1 MYLTLLN
8 QYSCELQAAI
18 LLSICLGTFFIGALL
33 IYLVTLSQRR
43 RKKGNVDEENL
54 RKLLRFKNSLWL
66 LKSAKATL
74 AGKNAFGR
82 FLILSR
88 TLSGLLCMCIYLWNA
103 HQILS
108 ENTFCIAFTEQW
120 RFYVEMSCNCIF
132 LIMFILRAIASNDLF
147 TTWMSLYSLIDHCT
161 ILSTFSTFI
170 TGRYHFMLGFLYF
183 ARLTKI
189 PESLVLLRIIN
200 HERSIRIVD
209 LIFKLLA
216 AWTVIAGI
224 AFVLEHI
231 GNFWTTEGNNQKLEY
246 LDCLYMILVTLATVG
261 YGDIVCTSY
270 LGRIFIIFVIIG
282 TLVSVTTHMSE
293 LSELFKQHNQYNKAI
308 YMEHNPRHIVV
319 CGSINYHTLSIF
331 FDEYVNAD
339 QGHYDENMMIVIL
352 SEIDP
357 DISLTAL
364 LQRESTT
371 MRFLKGSVTL
381 PEDLE
386 RAKVRTAEAVII
398 LSDKCSQTPVED
410 DWKNLM
416 CVVSIKNLYP
426 NIRII
431 CELMLIES
439 KVWMSNIPGWKEHE
453 SDQFDRAICLTQ
465 MKLGLLAL
473 NCVSNGISTLL
484 CNFIMRDSVPTAAV
498 RKTLPRWINEYF
510 QGTKYKLYTV
520 KLSHAFDGMI
530 FQQLVGFAME
540 FWGLL
545 LLAVQVYTNN
555 DKKTQMI
562 INPGVRVRINTH
574 RMRAVVLAK
583 NLIEAQRLRTFS
595 IDGQIMFDNYG
606 QLIFSSLSRNQDN
619 ICEQS
624 NTLSPIANSFV
635 KTIQMCFRFLRQS
648 IVTYCKMRK
657 AKVLKKVPTCAN
669 STITDLA
676 QLQRLNVID
685 LQCDSTGLFYWVTER
700 KFSNICL
707 TMKEMIRCQFENHII
722 VCIMK
727 QPKEIKSG
735 LASFVLPLRSTSIP
749 VEELKPIII
758 LCEAK
763 VIENEWRS
771 LKNLPNIYVFSGS
784 PLNRANLRAAGVER
798 CSTCVVLSCSFDISG
813 KPSLMIDK
821 ESILCTLNIRQLL
834 ADAHK
839 TNILNM
845 TEHNH
850 PMLVTELYDVTNASL
865 LSTKLKYG
873 STYFNPLI
881 ASGNIFESNVLHS
894 LSSNVLFDP
903 TVITFIETI
912 LGGGPGHEVEKVFA
926 IDSGFFPG
934 LKGQPVSTLTFPGY
948 LTGNIPS
955 QVDDK
960 NESNRLYSSEVQN
973 TLSTT
978 GSISDFLNN
987 EHNKSFLKKNCL
999 SGNISQFDGQTRSR
1013 QSSDCYVEGNK
1024 NVIYDIVNDAE
1035 LLKEKTDSNYITAD
1049 NEQINVKSFLSYKTE
1064 TGEAIAV
1071 RLSQL
1076 RLIPLMELD
1085 KELHHLASQKILT
1098 FSQLFHAE
1106 LASTGT
1112 ISIGLYRSVEASNN
1126 MDECLS
1132 CKNIYLEASGKIER
1146 FVYTLP
1152 EPTTPIYP
1160 NDMVY
1165 CLTAMTENPMVG

>member
-1 MYLTLLN
+1 MNLTLLN

-18 LLSICLGTFFIGALL
+18 LLSICLGTFFMGALL
-33 IYLVTLSQRR
+33 IYLTTLYQRR
-43 RKKGNVDEENL
+43 RKKRDLDEENV

-66 LKSAKATL
+66 LKYAKATL

-82 FLILSR
+82 LLILSR
-88 TLSGLLCMCIYLWNA
+88 TLSGLFCMSIYLWNT
-103 HQILS
+103 HQ
-108 ENTFCIAFTEQW
+108 
-120 RFYVEMSCNCIF
+120 
-132 LIMFILRAIASNDLF
+132 
-147 TTWMSLYSLIDHCT
+147 
-161 ILSTFSTFI
+161 
-170 TGRYHFMLGFLYF
+170 
-183 ARLTKI
+183 LTKI

-200 HERSIRIVD
+200 HERSIRIVN
-209 LIFKLLA
+209 LIFELLA

-224 AFVLEHI
+224 AFVLERM
-231 GNFWTTEGNNQKLEY
+231 GNFWITERNGQKLEY

-261 YGDIVCTSY
+261 YGDIVCISY

-282 TLVSVTTHMSE
+282 ALISVTTHMSE
-293 LSELFKQHNQYNKAI
+293 LSELFQQHNQYNKVI
-308 YMEHNPRHIVV
+308 YMEHNPKHIVV

-386 RAKVRTAEAVII
+386 RAKVRTADAVII
-398 LSDKCSQTPVED
+398 LSNKCSQTPVED

-439 KVWMSNIPGWKEHE
+439 KVWMSNIPGWKEYE

-473 NCVSNGISTLL
+473 NCVSNGVSTLL

-520 KLSHAFDGMI
+520 KLSHAFDGMM
-530 FQQLVGFAME
+530 FQQLVG
-540 FWGLL
+540 
-545 LLAVQVYTNN
+545 
-555 DKKTQMI
+555 
-562 INPGVRVRINTH
+562 
-574 RMRAVVLAK
+574 
-583 NLIEAQRLRTFS
+583 LRTFS
-595 IDGQIMFDNYG
+595 TDGQMMFDNFG
-606 QLIFSSLSRNQDN
+606 QVIFSPLNRNQDN

-624 NTLSPIANSFV
+624 KTLSPIATSFI
-635 KTIQMCFRFLRQS
+635 KTIQMCFSFLRQP
-648 IVTYCKMRK
+648 IVTYCNMRTSK
-657 AKVLKKVPTCAN
+657 ILPKVPTCASSFSIN
-669 STITDLA
+669 SYYRYPYPDSTVIDLA
-676 QLQRLNVID
+676 QLQKLNVID
-685 LQCDSTGLFYWVTER
+685 LQCDSIGLFYWVTER

-707 TMKEMIRCQFENHII
+707 TMKEMIRRQFENHII

-727 QPKEIKSG
+727 QPKGIKTG

-834 ADAHK
+834 ADTHK
-839 TNILNM
+839 TNHLNT
-845 TEHNH
+845 TEQNH

-865 LSTKLKYG
+865 LSTKSKYG
-873 STYFNPLI
+873 TTFFNPLI

-912 LGGGPGHEVEKVFA
+912 LGGGPGHEVEKIFA

-934 LKGQPVSTLTFPGY
+934 LRGQPVSTLTFPDY

-960 NESNRLYSSEVQN
+960 NEINQPYSREVQN

-978 GSISDFLNN
+978 GSISDLMNN
-987 EHNKSFLKKNCL
+987 EHNKVFSKQNSLN
-999 SGNISQFDGQTRSR
+999 GNIFQFDEELRSR
-1013 QSSDCYVEGNK
+1013 ESSDCYVEGNK
-1024 NVIYDIVNDAE
+1024 NVIYDIFNDAE
-1035 LLKEKTDSNYITAD
+1035 LLKEKTDSNYITSD
-1049 NEQINVKSFLSYKTE
+1049 HEQINVKSFLSYKTE

-1085 KELHHLASQKILT
+1085 KELHHLASQKTLT
-1098 FSQLFHAE
+1098 FSQLFHAQ

-1126 MDECLS
+1126 MEEYLS
-1132 CKNIYLEASGKIER
+1132 SKNIYLEASGKIER

-1160 NDMVY
+1160 NDMSR
-1165 CLTAMTENPMVG
+1165 

>member
-1 MYLTLLN
+1 
-8 QYSCELQAAI
+8 
-18 LLSICLGTFFIGALL
+18 
-33 IYLVTLSQRR
+33 
-43 RKKGNVDEENL
+43 
-54 RKLLRFKNSLWL
+54 
-66 LKSAKATL
+66 
-74 AGKNAFGR
+74 
-82 FLILSR
+82 
-88 TLSGLLCMCIYLWNA
+88 
-103 HQILS
+103 
-108 ENTFCIAFTEQW
+108 
-120 RFYVEMSCNCIF
+120 
-132 LIMFILRAIASNDLF
+132 
-147 TTWMSLYSLIDHCT
+147 
-161 ILSTFSTFI
+161 
-170 TGRYHFMLGFLYF
+170 
-183 ARLTKI
+183 
-189 PESLVLLRIIN
+189 
-200 HERSIRIVD
+200 
-209 LIFKLLA
+209 
-216 AWTVIAGI
+216 
-224 AFVLEHI
+224 
-231 GNFWTTEGNNQKLEY
+231 
-246 LDCLYMILVTLATVG
+246 
-261 YGDIVCTSY
+261 
-270 LGRIFIIFVIIG
+270 
-282 TLVSVTTHMSE
+282 
-293 LSELFKQHNQYNKAI
+293 
-308 YMEHNPRHIVV
+308 
-319 CGSINYHTLSIF
+319 
-331 FDEYVNAD
+331 
-339 QGHYDENMMIVIL
+339 MMIVIL

-416 CVVSIKNLYP
+416 YVVSIKNLYP

-595 IDGQIMFDNYG
+595 IDDQIMFDNYG
-606 QLIFSSLSRNQDN
+606 QLMFSSLSRNQDN

-657 AKVLKKVPTCAN
+657 AKVLKKVPTCASSFSMN
-669 STITDLA
+669 SYYRYPYPDSTITDLA

-865 LSTKLKYG
+865 LSTKSKYG

-987 EHNKSFLKKNCL
+987 EHNKSLLKKNCL

-1013 QSSDCYVEGNK
+1013 QSSDCYVE
-1024 NVIYDIVNDAE
+1024 E

>member
-1 MYLTLLN
+1 
-8 QYSCELQAAI
+8 
-18 LLSICLGTFFIGALL
+18 
-33 IYLVTLSQRR
+33 
-43 RKKGNVDEENL
+43 
-54 RKLLRFKNSLWL
+54 
-66 LKSAKATL
+66 
-74 AGKNAFGR
+74 
-82 FLILSR
+82 
-88 TLSGLLCMCIYLWNA
+88 
-103 HQILS
+103 
-108 ENTFCIAFTEQW
+108 
-120 RFYVEMSCNCIF
+120 
-132 LIMFILRAIASNDLF
+132 
-147 TTWMSLYSLIDHCT
+147 MSLYSLIDHCT

-224 AFVLEHI
+224 AFV
-231 GNFWTTEGNNQKLEY
+231 
-246 LDCLYMILVTLATVG
+246 
-261 YGDIVCTSY
+261 
-270 LGRIFIIFVIIG
+270 
-282 TLVSVTTHMSE
+282 VSVTTHMSE

-657 AKVLKKVPTCAN
+657 AKVLKKVPTCASSFSMN
-669 STITDLA
+669 SYYRYPYPDSTITDLA

-1013 QSSDCYVEGNK
+1013 QSSDCYVE
-1024 NVIYDIVNDAE
+1024 E

>member
-8 QYSCELQAAI
+8 QYSCELQAVI

-66 LKSAKATL
+66 LKSTKATL

-120 RFYVEMSCNCIF
+120 RFYVEMS
-132 LIMFILRAIASNDLF
+132 L
-147 TTWMSLYSLIDHCT
+147 
-161 ILSTFSTFI
+161 
-170 TGRYHFMLGFLYF
+170 LGFLYF

-224 AFVLEHI
+224 AFILEHI
-231 GNFWTTEGNNQKLEY
+231 GNFWTTEANNQKLEY

-484 CNFIMRDSVPTAAV
+484 CNFIMRDSVPTAAI

-583 NLIEAQRLRTFS
+583 NLIEAQR
-595 IDGQIMFDNYG
+595 
-606 QLIFSSLSRNQDN
+606 
-619 ICEQS
+619 
-624 NTLSPIANSFV
+624 
-635 KTIQMCFRFLRQS
+635 
-648 IVTYCKMRK
+648 
-657 AKVLKKVPTCAN
+657 
-669 STITDLA
+669 
-676 QLQRLNVID
+676 
-685 LQCDSTGLFYWVTER
+685 
-700 KFSNICL
+700 
-707 TMKEMIRCQFENHII
+707 
-722 VCIMK
+722 
-727 QPKEIKSG
+727 
-735 LASFVLPLRSTSIP
+735 
-749 VEELKPIII
+749 
-758 LCEAK
+758 
-763 VIENEWRS
+763 
-771 LKNLPNIYVFSGS
+771 
-784 PLNRANLRAAGVER
+784 
-798 CSTCVVLSCSFDISG
+798 
-813 KPSLMIDK
+813 
-821 ESILCTLNIRQLL
+821 
-834 ADAHK
+834 
-839 TNILNM
+839 
-845 TEHNH
+845 
-850 PMLVTELYDVTNASL
+850 
-865 LSTKLKYG
+865 
-873 STYFNPLI
+873 
-881 ASGNIFESNVLHS
+881 
-894 LSSNVLFDP
+894 
-903 TVITFIETI
+903 
-912 LGGGPGHEVEKVFA
+912 
-926 IDSGFFPG
+926 
-934 LKGQPVSTLTFPGY
+934 
-948 LTGNIPS
+948 
-955 QVDDK
+955 
-960 NESNRLYSSEVQN
+960 
-973 TLSTT
+973 
-978 GSISDFLNN
+978 
-987 EHNKSFLKKNCL
+987 
-999 SGNISQFDGQTRSR
+999 
-1013 QSSDCYVEGNK
+1013 
-1024 NVIYDIVNDAE
+1024 
-1035 LLKEKTDSNYITAD
+1035 
-1049 NEQINVKSFLSYKTE
+1049 
-1064 TGEAIAV
+1064 
-1071 RLSQL
+1071 
-1076 RLIPLMELD
+1076 
-1085 KELHHLASQKILT
+1085 
-1098 FSQLFHAE
+1098 
-1106 LASTGT
+1106 
-1112 ISIGLYRSVEASNN
+1112 
-1126 MDECLS
+1126 
-1132 CKNIYLEASGKIER
+1132 
-1146 FVYTLP
+1146 
-1152 EPTTPIYP
+1152 
-1160 NDMVY
+1160 
-1165 CLTAMTENPMVG
+1165 